1 MLLSRRGLRLR
12 SLGMALGGV
21 VVAIVVFIDGLEM
34 MVRSG
39 DMPRGSQVMVVA
51 VTSSSSIVWE
61 K

>member
-1 MLLSRRGLRLR
+1 MR
-12 SLGMALGGV
+12 SLCMALGGV